1 MDGPPP
7 YRKILN
13 RVGAALVLI
22 GLVDFGWMIYCIIHK
37 ISYSSSLNL
46 FAIAAG
52 ILLMRGSLRTASY
65 VRWLSVFFVSGF
77 GAALLAWP
85 AIQPLDLTLTELR
98 LNTGPAVVGVCATL
112 LVVAA
117 FYWVGRQLG
126 DEQIRKATQ
135 AAGVTRRD
143 VRWAAASGIC
153 LVICLT
159 IAMHF
164 ILGGEIAQRM
174 MSIAEKEVGPG
185 YKLHVKSV
193 GFSQHGGEKSVAG
206 VVIAWN
212 DREVRQ
218 IPVHWD
224 EGSNP

>member
-1 MDGPPP
+1 
-7 YRKILN
+7 
-13 RVGAALVLI
+13 
-22 GLVDFGWMIYCIIHK
+22 MIYCIIHK

-52 ILLMRGSLRTASY
+52 ILLIRGSLRTASY
-65 VRWLSVFFVSGF
+65 VRWLSVFFVSGI

-98 LNTGPAVVGVCATL
+98 LNTAPAVVGVCATL
-112 LVVAA
+112 LVAA
-117 FYWVGRQLG
+117 VSYWVGRQLG

-135 AAGVTRRD
+135 AARVTPRD
-143 VRWAAASGIC
+143 VRWAAATGIC

-159 IAMHF
+159 IVMHF
-164 ILGGEIAQRM
+164 ILGGETAQRM

-185 YKLHVKSV
+185 YELHVKSV
-193 GFSQHGGEKSVAG
+193 RFSQHGGEKSVAG
-206 VVIAWN
+206 VVTAWN

-218 IPVHWD
+218 IPVHWE